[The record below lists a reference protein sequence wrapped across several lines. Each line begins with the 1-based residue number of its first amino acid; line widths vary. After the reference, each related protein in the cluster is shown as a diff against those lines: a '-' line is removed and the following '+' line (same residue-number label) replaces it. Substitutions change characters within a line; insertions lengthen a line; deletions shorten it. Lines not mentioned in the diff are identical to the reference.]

1 MKKRKITGPIAAIVC
16 TAIVALAATLIYAP
30 EDVRG
35 ALLAA
40 EGLAATLIAAY
51 LRSPRDVI
59 APLVALGVLASAPGC
74 TAADQQKAHGAFVDV
89 LGVLKWACRGV
100 GAVDSVHESIAPV
113 TSGGEDEEPHTIDGE
128 DP

>member
-59 APLVALGVLASAPGC
+59 APLVALGVLGAASGGC
-74 TAADQQKAHGAFVDV
+74 TAADQQRAHGAYVDV
-89 LGVLKWACRGV
+89 MTVLKWGCRAVGV
-100 GAVDSVHESIAPV
+100 AESIAPV
-113 TSGGEDEEPHTIDGE
+113 TSGGDDGDEEPHTIDGE